1 MRDRLHSVMPVL
13 AASLLMLAGNGLVS
27 TLVAV
32 HVQVTGRAP
41 WVAALLSSL
50 YFAGFVIGAV
60 RCRSIVDG
68 VGHIRAYSA
77 FASLCA
83 VLVLALG
90 FVDATPAWAV
100 LRLATGLCSAGLF
113 VVLESWLNSRATSS
127 TRGTI
132 LSLYM
137 IMVFLG
143 LALGQLPIGTLDP
156 TGFEPVAL
164 AAVLYAASLVPLALS
179 PAPQPEIHTG
189 GLMGLR
195 RLWALSPLGVVGC
208 LASGAMLGPFYGL
221 APVWVLEEP
230 SRAVSVPAFMSVA
243 ILGGLAL
250 QWPLGRLSDRVDRRW
265 VLVASLVLL
274 CLACL
279 LLASPLSTWGR
290 MTLPGAA
297 LLGGALFVVYPLAV
311 AHANDALQPG
321 QLVPAS
327 GGLLMLYGV
336 GSAASPLVAGPIMGR
351 AGAWSLFAFIGAVAL
366 LTAGYAAWRLVHVDA
381 VATAHKDPFVALP
394 RTSPALASLDPRA
407 APPAGAGA
415 AGDCEGPTSH
425 SCSGPVA

>member
-1 MRDRLHSVMPVL
+1 MKSNLRSVMPVL
-13 AASLLMLAGNGLVS
+13 AASILMLAGNGLVS

-32 HVQVTGRAP
+32 HVQVSGRPA

-50 YFAGFVIGAV
+50 YFAGFVIGAL
-60 RCRSIVDG
+60 RCRGIVDS

-77 FASLCA
+77 FASLAA

-90 FVDATPAWAV
+90 FIDATPAWAAI
-100 LRLATGLCSAGLF
+100 RFATGLCSAGLF
-113 VVLESWLNSRATSS
+113 VVLESWLNGRATSS

-143 LALGQLPIGTLDP
+143 LALGQLPLEALDP
-156 TGFEPVAL
+156 SGFEPVAL
-164 AAVLYAASLVPLALS
+164 AAGLYAASLVPLALS
-179 PAPQPEIHTG
+179 SSPQPEIHTG
-189 GLMGLR
+189 ELMGLR
-195 RLWALSPLGVVGC
+195 RLWAISPLGVVGC

-221 APVWVLEEP
+221 APVWVLADAR
-230 SRAVSVPAFMSVA
+230 SVSVPVFMSTA

-274 CLACL
+274 CTACL
-279 LLASPLSTWGR
+279 LLVSPLSR
-290 MTLPGAA
+290 PAHVTLLAAA
-297 LLGGALFVVYPLAV
+297 LLGGTSFVIYPLAV
-311 AHANDALQPG
+311 AHANDTLSPG

-327 GGLLMLYGV
+327 GGLLMIYGA
-336 GSAASPLVAGPIMGR
+336 GSALSPLAAGPIMGR
-351 AGAWSLFAFIGAVAL
+351 LGPWSLFAFIGAVAL
-366 LTAGYAAWRLVHVDA
+366 LAAGTAAWRLLRVDA
-381 VATAHKDPFVALP
+381 VPAADKDPFVALP

-407 APPAGAGA
+407 ESPVAAPGP
-415 AGDCEGPTSH
+415 PTS
-425 SCSGPVA
+425 